1 MENETPPFGEA
12 FGIAW
17 DEWLQYRKERKLPKY
32 VPTGLKRTFSSI
44 IKLSGNDEA
53 TAVRIIYQSIENNW
67 QGLFELKQNGSS
79 KTTEAKS
86 KLGNKSGGFGI
97 LAEALKS
104 AG

>member
-1 MENETPPFGEA
+1 MEYQTPPFGEA
-12 FGIAW
+12 FRVAW

-44 IKLSGNDEA
+44 IKLSSNDEA
-53 TAVRIIYQSIENNW
+53 TAVKIIYQSIENNW

-79 KTTEAKS
+79 NATKS

-97 LAEALKS
+97 LTEALKN